1 MTLNANLP
9 QSRPTRTISFDQFK
23 GVDFESELGA
33 VSVSRSP
40 DCLNMISDQ
49 SGRPVKRFGYEKIL
63 ELPDRIN
70 GVFRLV
76 KKDAVK
82 RIVHSGGK
90 LYLWKDDGST
100 EQIYE
105 GMNDIRSC
113 AFQMESKLW
122 ILDGKKLLCYDG
134 DKVVTAESIA
144 YVPTMCVGAPPSGG
158 GQGKDQVN
166 ILSPKR
172 IDSFLSDGKATVYQ
186 LDTRD
191 IDGVDKCEVL
201 NANGTWTQ
209 VSYAKVEKENGRVI
223 FSSPIG
229 TTPVSG
235 DDNVRITFSKKSE
248 PDMINKCTTGVL
260 WGLGGYN
267 RLFVTGN
274 PDYPNR
280 DFVSDFADGT
290 MGLPTYYPENM
301 YALVGQDNTRIVGY
315 LYSGANLAILKE
327 ENGQDATVF
336 MRSAAFWNE
345 GTEDETVYFPVKT
358 GIAGVGAVS
367 PYCMKDLRD
376 DHMFLSKQGVFAIST
391 NAITSEQY
399 AQARSELVNKKL
411 CRESGLENAV
421 AAEFEGYLYI
431 ALNGHVYVADA
442 SQKNY
447 KGKNAEQ
454 YQYEWYYWENVPVR
468 CWFKEGGYLWFGTE
482 DGRIM
487 RFFNRKL
494 SSSFNDDGQ
503 PILARWTTPEI
514 AFDSYTKYK
523 TIKCIYTKLN
533 PYARSSVKI
542 YLKEDGA
549 FVLADEKKVDVFS
562 FEDIDFNRFTFNT
575 NTDVNVLFTKI
586 KSKKVVTTQLKF
598 ENDVLNEAFG
608 IYGATVYY
616 DLKNKVK

>member
-76 KKDAVK
+76 KKGAVK
-82 RIVHSGGK
+82 RIVHSGNR

-122 ILDGKKLLCYDG
+122 ILDGKKLLCYDW

-144 YVPTMCVGAPPSGG
+144 YVPTICVGAPPSGG
-158 GQGKDQVN
+158 GKAKDQVN

-186 LDTRD
+186 LDARD

-201 NANGTWTQ
+201 GENGEWTQ
-209 VSYAKVEKENGRVI
+209 QAYASVEKDNGKVV
-223 FSSPIG
+223 FSEPIG
-229 TTPVSG
+229 VSPVSG
-235 DDNVRITFSKKSE
+235 EDNVRITFSKKNE

-280 DFVSDFADGT
+280 DFVSDFVDGT
-290 MGLPTYYPENM
+290 MGLPTYFPENM

-336 MRSAAFWNE
+336 MRSAALWNE

-376 DHMFLSKQGVFAIST
+376 DHMFLSKQGVFALST

-421 AAEFEGYLYI
+421 AAEFEGYLYV
-431 ALNGHVYVADA
+431 AVNGHVYVADA
-442 SQKNY
+442 AQKNY

-468 CWFKEGGYLWFGTE
+468 CWFKEGRYLWFGTE
-482 DGRIM
+482 DGRVM

-549 FVLADEKKVDVFS
+549 FVMADEKKVDVFS

-598 ENDVLNEAFG
+598 ENDVLDEAFG